1 MFILSMQCKI
11 TIFALSFAQRYFN
24 DNLYYSIISIYNN
37 IPYNTYSHFTMYPE
51 LYVYAGWTMIVIGL
65 VNTIHHLKNNK

>member
-1 MFILSMQCKI
+1 
-11 TIFALSFAQRYFN
+11 
-24 DNLYYSIISIYNN
+24 
-37 IPYNTYSHFTMYPE
+37 MYPE